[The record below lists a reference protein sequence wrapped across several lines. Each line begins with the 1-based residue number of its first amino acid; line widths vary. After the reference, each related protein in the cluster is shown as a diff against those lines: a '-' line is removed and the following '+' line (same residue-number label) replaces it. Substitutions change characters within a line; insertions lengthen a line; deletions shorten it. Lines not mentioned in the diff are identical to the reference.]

1 MVAPSLWHWIA
12 LALATGVALAAALA
26 FYPALRLTGRGRT
39 LACLVCSAAVGV
51 SPCLI
56 PLEANPLRFLASLF
70 AITLLVKL
78 YDLHRSAPLALRL
91 SLWGYLAYLPNGFW
105 LVLRREPSRPP
116 MPLDLRRLGFR
127 APAAL
132 ASVLLCVGLYRVNWS
147 TVWFPLEHVLKVAA
161 VASAVVLLTKA
172 AAAASRLLGGVA
184 LDFMNN
190 PLVAPTPADF
200 WRRWNVPAQQ
210 FLNEYTFQPA
220 GGPRRA
226 VRATLVTFAVSGLVH
241 EYVFG
246 VASGRVQGWQLLFF
260 MLQGVAVVATMRIR
274 PRGRITLLWVAGT
287 WVFNLAS
294 SALFFLSVNQVLP
307 FYRVSDS

>member
-1 MVAPSLWHWIA
+1 M
-12 LALATGVALAAALA
+12 G
-26 FYPALRLTGRGRT
+26 RLFRCGGR
-39 LACLVCSAAVGV
+39 V
-51 SPCLI
+51 SRLI

-78 YDLHRSAPLALRL
+78 YDLHRQPLLGLRL

-105 LVLRREPSRPP
+105 LVLRRVPSRPP
-116 MPLDLRRLGFR
+116 MTLDFQRLRFR

-132 ASVLLCVGLYRVNWS
+132 LSVLLCVVLYRVNWS
-147 TVWFPLEHVLKVAA
+147 TVWFPLEHLLKAIA
-161 VASAVVLLTKA
+161 VVSAVVLLTNVA
-172 AAAASRLLGGVA
+172 AAAYRLLGGVA
-184 LDFMNN
+184 LDFMNK

-200 WRRWNVPAQQ
+200 WRCWNVPAQQ

-226 VRATLVTFAVSGLVH
+226 IRATLVTFAISGLVH

-246 VASGRVQGWQLLFF
+246 IASGRVQGWQLLFF

-274 PRGRITLLWVAGT
+274 PRGRITVLWIVGT

-294 SALFFLSVNQVLP
+294 SVLFFQSVNQVLL
-307 FYRVSDS
+307 FYGLPDL

>member
-12 LALATGVALAAALA
+12 LTLATAVALAAALA
-26 FYPALRLTGRGRT
+26 FYPALRLNGGGRT
-39 LACLVCSAAVGV
+39 LACLVCSSVVGV

-78 YDLHRSAPLALRL
+78 YDLHRQPPLGRRL
-91 SLWGYLAYLPNGFW
+91 GLWGYLAYLPNGFW

-116 MPLDLRRLGFR
+116 LPLDLRRLGFR

-132 ASVLLCVGLYRVNWS
+132 ASGLLCVALHRVNWS
-147 TVWFPLEHVLKVAA
+147 TVWFPLEHVLRVSA
-161 VASAVVLLTKA
+161 VALALVLLTNA
-172 AAAASRLLGGVA
+172 AAAYRLLGGVA
-184 LDFMNN
+184 LDFMDN

-210 FLNEYTFQPA
+210 FPNEYTFQPA

-226 VRATLVTFAVSGLVH
+226 VRATLVTFAVSGVVH

-246 VASGRVQGWQLLFF
+246 IASGRVQGWQLFFF
-260 MLQGVAVVATMRIR
+260 MLQGVAVAATMRIR

-294 SALFFLSVNQVLP
+294 SALFFLSVNQVFP
-307 FYRVSDS
+307 FYRVPDS